1 MAGMLPGVESARRRR
16 FHKSNNLAN
25 YYGSDQFPA
34 TLSRRSSSFCLY
46 ATIHSNSSMVR
57 NPTIRQEAAILCDE
71 SMLSAAAREAKKRL
85 DQRLQ
90 PQWRS
95 QNKRYESSTPIST
108 KERLIFSENRPNIQ
122 SNSQPDE
129 VPTLKRSGLKRLSW
143 FKLGWKSSKHVQDE
157 CAVCLE
163 QLRAGLGGTLIMQLP
178 CAHRFHTNCLVPWL
192 EANAHCPCCRL
203 EIPSA

>member
-16 FHKSNNLAN
+16 FHKSNNLSN
-25 YYGSDQFPA
+25 YYGSEQFPA
-34 TLSRRSSSFCLY
+34 TLSRRSSFCLY

-57 NPTIRQEAAILCDE
+57 NPTIRQEASILCDE

-85 DQRLQ
+85 DERLQ

-95 QNKRYESSTPIST
+95 QNKR
-108 KERLIFSENRPNIQ
+108 PNIQ
-122 SNSQPDE
+122 SNFQPDE
-129 VPTLKRSGLKRLSW
+129 VANLKRSGLKRLSW
-143 FKLGWKSSKHVQDE
+143 LKLGWKSSKHVQDE

-192 EANAHCPCCRL
+192 EVNAHCPCCRL